1 MKRLFHILFGKV
13 SGRFDFFWLGGLAQ
27 KSTLPQHRDRDLFL
41 SIKHITVP
49 LRGTVICF
57 ILLKDLCTALLGK
70 SLTIS
75 EGHLTPIFNHLDLV
89 TILITSGLNLSQ
101 DPFPPKNQR

>member
-57 ILLKDLCTALLGK
+57 ILKNKDINLLFP
-70 SLTIS
+70 TIPHS
-75 EGHLTPIFNHLDLV
+75 YPY
-89 TILITSGLNLSQ
+89 S
-101 DPFPPKNQR
+101 